1 MKIYTKKGDA
11 GMTALADGR
20 KVAKNEPAVSLY
32 GTVDELNSVIGAAVS
47 HLDLSKNRSDAL
59 REDLKAE
66 QCLLFELGSELAG
79 FKYDAVSSIILESDI
94 ENLEKRIDAYSEN
107 LPELRVFILPGGHPS
122 ASMLHVA
129 RTVCRRLERE
139 MTEIYLSE
147 KKEESLN
154 FVHPPALKYINRLSD
169 YLFTSARYAN
179 FLHGEE
185 DVSWKSR
192 LR

>member
-1 MKIYTKKGDA
+1 M
-11 GMTALADGR
+11 
-20 KVAKNEPAVSLY
+20 
-32 GTVDELNSVIGAAVS
+32 
-47 HLDLSKNRSDAL
+47 
-59 REDLKAE
+59 
-66 QCLLFELGSELAG
+66 
-79 FKYDAVSSIILESDI
+79 
-94 ENLEKRIDAYSEN
+94 
-107 LPELRVFILPGGHPS
+107 FILPGGHPS

-147 KKEESLN
+147 KKEDSLN